1 MFFTFP
7 EDGRWNAERQA
18 VEFGVEIGEYQGMVR
33 VPRRVFQRLLTESPT
48 PERRLEAYYLQ
59 RTRFETISE
68 RKLRQRQ
75 LTDDGNVE
83 ITGRNFRKGAAAQP
97 SKFAGAAIGG
107 FRATSECAATEKKR
121 SLDRVAV
128 TKRMPQI
135 AITGPGYFTTA
146 QAIRA
151 PPPPRGAGVSE

>member
-7 EDGRWNAERQA
+7 RGPSLECRAASGGVRGRDR
-18 VEFGVEIGEYQGMVR
+18 R
-33 VPRRVFQRLLTESPT
+33 VPRDGPGTATRVQRLLTESPT

-97 SKFAGAAIGG
+97 SRFAGMAISG
-107 FRATSECAATEKKR
+107 FRATSECAAKKT
-121 SLDRVAV
+121 VV
-128 TKRMPQI
+128 
-135 AITGPGYFTTA
+135 G
-146 QAIRA
+146 
-151 PPPPRGAGVSE
+151 